1 MSKKR
6 YQKPETVKQLE
17 NKYFIFEYAKKSHIP
32 EYARVKE
39 KFRDDTA
46 NGLTKCIIKYLTMQ
60 GAFVTR
66 LNSTGIYR
74 NNIQKFVPNT
84 QRKGMPD
91 VYALID
97 GKTLFIE
104 VKIGKDR
111 LSYHQIKVQ
120 NESEANGAS
129 YIIARNFT
137 DFLNEYNAAKAAN
150 NQQNGNRF

>member
-1 MSKKR
+1 MKKK

-17 NKYFIFEYAKKSHIP
+17 DKYFIWEYAKKSHIP
-32 EYARVKE
+32 EYARIKD

-60 GAFVTR
+60 GTFVTR

-74 NNIQKFVPNT
+74 NDIQKFVPNT

-91 VYALID
+91 VFALID
-97 GKTLFIE
+97 DKTFFIE

-111 LSYHQIKVQ
+111 ISEHQLKVKQ
-120 NESEANGAS
+120 ESEANGAN

-137 DFLNEYNAAKAAN
+137 DFINEYNAAKAAN
-150 NQQNGNRF
+150 NKKNGI

>member
-1 MSKKR
+1 MQNR

-17 NKYFIFEYAKKSHIP
+17 DKYFIFEYAKKSHIP
-32 EYARVKE
+32 EYARVKD

-74 NNIQKFVPNT
+74 NDIQKFVPNT

-91 VYALID
+91 VYALFN

-111 LSYHQIKVQ
+111 ISEHQLKVKQ
-120 NESEANGAS
+120 ESEANGAS
-129 YIIARNFT
+129 YIVARNFT
-137 DFLNEYNAAKAAN
+137 DFLNKYNSAKADN
-150 NQQNGNRF
+150 KKQNGI

>member
-1 MSKKR
+1 MKKK
-6 YQKPETVKQLE
+6 YQKPETVRQLE
-17 NKYFIFEYAKKSHIP
+17 NKYFIWEYAKKSHIP
-32 EYARVKE
+32 EYARIKE
-39 KFRDDTA
+39 RYRDDTA
-46 NGLTKCIIKYLTMQ
+46 NGLTKCIIRYLTMQ

-74 NNIQKFVPNT
+74 NDIKKFVPNT

-91 VYALID
+91 VYALIN

-111 LSYHQIKVQ
+111 LSDHQINVKK
-120 NESEANGAS
+120 ESEANGAN

-137 DFLNEYNAAKAAN
+137 DFLNKYNAAKAAN
-150 NQQNGNRF
+150 NKKNGI

>member
-1 MSKKR
+1 MRKKK

-17 NKYFIFEYAKKSHIP
+17 DKYFIWEYAKKSHIP

-39 KFRDDTA
+39 RYRDDTA
-46 NGLTKCIIKYLTMQ
+46 NGLTKCIIRYLTMQ

-74 NNIQKFVPNT
+74 QDIQKFVPNT

-91 VYALID
+91 VYALIG

-104 VKIGKDR
+104 IKIGYDKMSPEQ
-111 LSYHQIKVQ
+111 LKVQ
-120 NESEANGAS
+120 KESEANGAS
-129 YIIARNFT
+129 YIVARNFT
-137 DFLNEYNAAKAAN
+137 DFLNEYKKAKN